1 MSSPKFGLKSFL
13 RFFRRYP
20 PGFVD
25 AVNTLGMGIHADFHS
40 KDVYCKAA
48 NVIFS
53 VLETH
58 PDLSL
63 PRGRYGTCDQSA
75 CRLVLVAGLYPDA
88 FPDWPLDRVVGVLVL
103 RHGAGFIDGLRH
115 CMSDDQFQPDHL
127 QVLLRYGFCLS
138 DGKNTDWG
146 VILNLSENP
155 HVFLPV
161 LEILESSPQCL
172 LDPLPF
178 KVPGENV
185 GGRLVGDGRSRSV
198 IETVTRL
205 VPPDLLVT
213 HSRYWHVDNH
223 WPKNREEWQE
233 SELIY
238 LTMSVLQ
245 REVWEILEDVRRS
258 VTGNHGFCDFWQ
270 GKWKIALLL
279 GNGADPERAAHGLS
293 SPLGMVE
300 AFTKEFAH
308 EISLSN
314 PVFQVVLDILKD
326 LQCFQVKR
334 ALARHADTLPATIMP
349 PKRL

>member
-1 MSSPKFGLKSFL
+1 MSFQKFGLKSFL
-13 RFFRRYP
+13 RFFRQYP

-25 AVNTLGMGIHADFHS
+25 AVNTVGMGIYVDFHS

-48 NVIFS
+48 NVIFFL
-53 VLETH
+53 LETH
-58 PDLSL
+58 PGLNIPS
-63 PRGRYGTCDQSA
+63 GRYATREESA
-75 CRLVLVAGLYPDA
+75 CRLILIAGLYPDA
-88 FPDWPLDRVVGVLVL
+88 FPDWPLDRVVGILVL
-103 RHGAGFIDGLRH
+103 RHGTGFINRLSQY
-115 CMSDDQFQPDHL
+115 MFDDQFQPDHL

-138 DGKNTDWG
+138 DGKNTDWD
-146 VILNLSENP
+146 VIFNLSENP
-155 HVFLPV
+155 HVFPPV

-172 LDPLPF
+172 LEPLPF
-178 KVPGENV
+178 MVPGENV

-233 SELIY
+233 SERIC

-245 REVWEILEDVRRS
+245 RAVWEILEGVRRQ
-258 VTGNHGFCDFWQ
+258 VTGNHGFCDFSQ
-270 GKWKIALLL
+270 GKWKISLLL

-300 AFTKEFAH
+300 AFVQEFAH
-308 EISLSN
+308 EIPFSN
-314 PVFQVVLDILKD
+314 PVFQVVLDILQD
-326 LQCFQVKR
+326 LQCLQVKR
-334 ALARHADTLPATIMP
+334 TLSRHADTLPATIMP